1 MKKILSIL
9 YTASAI
15 LLWGCGD
22 DSSTSPDN
30 QIATFS
36 SAEET
41 SSSSFKGKAVSS
53 SSSKDKVV
61 SSSSFK
67 DNAVSSSRIEHSTKS
82 SSSTKPTSSSLV
94 SSSSSKT
101 TSSHSGQSSSSKISS
116 SSQSSSSGKSSSS
129 EESSSATVSSSSLF
143 NPCSEAP
150 ALKENWKYLNPN
162 VQYGCFKDSRD
173 NQYYATVKIGD
184 YTWMAENL
192 GYNPRQATTIDS
204 WYGYNTRGFNAQ
216 DQRGYLYTWDIAMAD
231 TSCHKDNLCKPRGQ
245 MRGICPEGFHI
256 PSYWEWQN
264 LFNSVG
270 GESTAARDLK
280 STEIW
285 ADTAKGI
292 NKYGFSVIPNG
303 PRFGGTYN
311 PIDFNTVFW
320 TSIEIGKGS
329 IVTTGFTD
337 SDKVNSFMSENKEFA
352 FSIRCLMDY
361 SEQETPH
368 SGIPHDPDKIY
379 QCDEMLMDD
388 INTWHFKNNIQDELQ
403 YFIDD
408 TDSIS
413 VRIKSS
419 YSEYTTK
426 SSYANNE
433 DGLYYMFWTAMFNCK

>member
-41 SSSSFKGKAVSS
+41 SSSSFK
-53 SSSKDKVV
+53 
-61 SSSSFK
+61 
-67 DNAVSSSRIEHSTKS
+67 DNAVSSSRKEQSTKS
-82 SSSTKPTSSSLV
+82 SSSTKPTSSSPV

-101 TSSHSGQSSSSKISS
+101 TSSHSGQSSSSKIYS

-143 NPCSEAP
+143 SPCSEAP

-192 GYNPRQATTIDS
+192 GYKASQYANTKDS
-204 WYGYNTRGFNAQ
+204 WYGYTSKGFQSQN
-216 DQRGYLYTWDIAMAD
+216 QRGYLYTWDIAMTD
-231 TSCHKDNLCKPRGQ
+231 TSCQQGYLCRPQ
-245 MRGICPEGFHI
+245 SQARGICPEGFHI
-256 PSYWEWQN
+256 PSYWEWQK
-264 LFNSVG
+264 LFNAVG
-270 GESTAARDLK
+270 GESIAARDLK
-280 STEIW
+280 SAEVW
-285 ADTAKGI
+285 ADTAKGTD
-292 NKYGFSVIPNG
+292 KYGFSV
-303 PRFGGTYN
+303 
-311 PIDFNTVFW
+311 
-320 TSIEIGKGS
+320 S
-329 IVTTGFTD
+329 
-337 SDKVNSFMSENKEFA
+337 
-352 FSIRCLMDY
+352 LMDY
-361 SEQETPH
+361 PEQEATH

-388 INTWHFKNNIQDELQ
+388 INTWHFKNSKQEEFK

-408 TDSIS
+408 SDSIS
-413 VRIKSS
+413 VYIKDSH
-419 YSEYTTK
+419 SESTSRT
-426 SSYANNE
+426 SAGNNE
-433 DGLYYMFWTAMFNCK
+433 DDLYTMFWAAMWYCK

>member
-41 SSSSFKGKAVSS
+41 SSSSFK
-53 SSSKDKVV
+53 
-61 SSSSFK
+61 
-67 DNAVSSSRIEHSTKS
+67 DNAVSSSRKEQSTKS
-82 SSSTKPTSSSLV
+82 SSSTKPTSSSPV

-143 NPCSEAP
+143 SPCSEAP
-150 ALKENWKYLNPN
+150 TLKENWKYLNPN

-192 GYNPRQATTIDS
+192 GYKASQYANTKDS
-204 WYGYNTRGFNAQ
+204 WYGYTSKGFQSQN
-216 DQRGYLYTWDIAMAD
+216 QRGYLYTWDIAMTD
-231 TSCHKDNLCKPRGQ
+231 TSCQQGYLCRPQ
-245 MRGICPEGFHI
+245 SQARGICPEGFHI
-256 PSYWEWQN
+256 PSYWEWQK
-264 LFNSVG
+264 LFNAVG
-270 GESTAARDLK
+270 GESIAARDLK
-280 STEIW
+280 SAEVW
-285 ADTAKGI
+285 ADTAKGTD
-292 NKYGFSVIPNG
+292 KYGFSVIPNG
-303 PRFGGTYN
+303 PKYGADVFN
-311 PIDFNTVFW
+311 PVDHNAVFW
-320 TSIEIGKGS
+320 SSNEMGTESIATIQFQS
-329 IVTTGFTD
+329 L
-337 SDKVNSFMSENKEFA
+337 DKVFPLSMGNKEFA

-361 SEQETPH
+361 PEQEATH

-388 INTWHFKNNIQDELQ
+388 INTWHFKNSKQEEFK

-408 TDSIS
+408 SDSIS
-413 VRIKSS
+413 VYIKDSH
-419 YSEYTTK
+419 SESTSRT
-426 SSYANNE
+426 SAGNNE
-433 DGLYYMFWTAMFNCK
+433 DDLYTMFWAAMWYCK

>member
-41 SSSSFKGKAVSS
+41 SSSA
-53 SSSKDKVV
+53 
-61 SSSSFK
+61 FK
-67 DNAVSSSRIEHSTKS
+67 DNAVSSSHKEQSTKS
-82 SSSTKPTSSSLV
+82 SSSTKPTSSSPV

-143 NPCSEAP
+143 SPCSEAP

-192 GYNPRQATTIDS
+192 GYKASQYANTKDS
-204 WYGYNTRGFNAQ
+204 WYGYTSKGFQSQN
-216 DQRGYLYTWDIAMAD
+216 QRGYLYTWDIAMTD
-231 TSCHKDNLCKPRGQ
+231 TSCQQGYLCRPQ
-245 MRGICPEGFHI
+245 SQARGICPEGFHI
-256 PSYWEWQN
+256 PSYWEWQK
-264 LFNSVG
+264 LFNAVG
-270 GESTAARDLK
+270 GESIAARDLK
-280 STEIW
+280 SAEVW
-285 ADTAKGI
+285 ADTAKGTD
-292 NKYGFSVIPNG
+292 KYGFSVIPNG
-303 PRFGGTYN
+303 PKYGADVFN
-311 PIDFNTVFW
+311 PVDHNAVFW
-320 TSIEIGKGS
+320 SSNEMGTESIATIQFQS
-329 IVTTGFTD
+329 L
-337 SDKVNSFMSENKEFA
+337 DKVFPLSMGNKEFA

-361 SEQETPH
+361 PEQEAPH
-368 SGIPHDPDKIY
+368 SGIPQDPDKIY

-388 INTWHFKNNIQDELQ
+388 INTWHFKNSKQEEFK

-408 TDSIS
+408 SDSIS
-413 VRIKSS
+413 VYIKDSH
-419 YSEYTTK
+419 SESTSRT
-426 SSYANNE
+426 SAGNNE
-433 DGLYYMFWTAMFNCK
+433 DDLYTMFWAAMWYCK